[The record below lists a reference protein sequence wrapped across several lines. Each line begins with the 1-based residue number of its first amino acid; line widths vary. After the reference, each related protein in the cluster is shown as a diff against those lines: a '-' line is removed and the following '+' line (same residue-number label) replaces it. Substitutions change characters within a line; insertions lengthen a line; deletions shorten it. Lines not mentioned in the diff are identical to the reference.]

1 MSGNIAARYQDWRAF
16 FWLTV
21 ALAAFVT
28 VLLVFAFPE
37 TKWQRDSVNHA
48 GGMSNNETQS
58 QNGKVI
64 DSEASSQDVA
74 GGKQVG
80 KGKPNK
86 AQFLSVQNPDSAWW
100 KHVVRDITT
109 PIIVFFNP
117 IVLWVRRNNELKRSC
132 LLTIPAGRIDVG
144 RAR

>member
-28 VLLVFAFPE
+28 LLLVFAFPE

-48 GGMSNNETQS
+48 GGMGNDETQS
-58 QNGKVI
+58 QDEKVV
-64 DSEASSQDVA
+64 DSEASSQDAA

-86 AQFLSVQNPDSAWW
+86 TQFLPVLLPDSAWW
-100 KHVVRDITT
+100 KYVVRDITT
-109 PIIVFFNP
+109 PIMVFFNP
-117 IVLWVRRNNELKRSC
+117 IVFWVRERETKEEAC
-132 LLTIPAGRIDVG
+132 LLIILVGRVDVG
-144 RAR
+144 RAS